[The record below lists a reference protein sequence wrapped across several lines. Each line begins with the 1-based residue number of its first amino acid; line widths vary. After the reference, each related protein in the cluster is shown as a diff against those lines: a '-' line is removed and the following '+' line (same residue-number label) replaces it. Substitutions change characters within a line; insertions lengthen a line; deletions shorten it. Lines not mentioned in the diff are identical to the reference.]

1 MEYFIGPTSGSPSSL
16 HSPNLNIILCL
27 SKTWLVLD
35 ILPTEHQTQIYGHWT
50 TRVGNMERPPT
61 CNFTFTARRLLVEV
75 KWKVN
80 RPHQANMELLDVKNR
95 RIWNL
100 SMAWFRYWRMKVIPY
115 ILFICSLLEWRA
127 CENVILWSVT
137 VVSDVLRNN
146 NLLLIGGQRPHCT
159 APAR

>member
-35 ILPTEHQTQIYGHWT
+35 ILPTEHSKHKSMVTKPQV
-50 TRVGNMERPPT
+50 RVGNMERLPT
-61 CNFTFTARRLLVEV
+61 FNFTFTARWLLVEV

-95 RIWNL
+95 RIWKP
-100 SMAWFRYWRMKVIPY
+100 SMAWFIEDWYRTRTHS
-115 ILFICSLLEWRA
+115 ICL
-127 CENVILWSVT
+127 
-137 VVSDVLRNN
+137 
-146 NLLLIGGQRPHCT
+146 CT
-159 APAR
+159 AGMESMWECDIVICHGGVRCPQ